1 VGHPDKALAV
11 AAIAGRIGNNPEG
24 LMEAYRPQ
32 LQALEEV
39 LLGCKPGPACA
50 GAHSSLFD
58 IPSSI
63 APGKG
68 DHLVDLRGPMSTAA
82 TMAENLLLEY
92 AEGMDALQVG
102 WGRVDANKL
111 RELMQLHTANA
122 ELERRTTFLARSQS
136 SNLLLHILDSMRQA
150 ASGKPVAGALGKP
163 EDRLLILVGHD
174 TNLSNISGSLGL
186 NWLIDGRLDD
196 TPPGGALVFE
206 LWQDRQTGDYSVR
219 TSYTAQTLDQMRRAT
234 PLNVKSPPERVPVF
248 VPGCSQADDSCGWK
262 AFQQAIQAGIEPKF
276 TQ

>member
-1 VGHPDKALAV
+1 
-11 AAIAGRIGNNPEG
+11 
-24 LMEAYRPQ
+24 
-32 LQALEEV
+32 
-39 LLGCKPGPACA
+39 
-50 GAHSSLFD
+50 
-58 IPSSI
+58 
-63 APGKG
+63 
-68 DHLVDLRGPMSTAA
+68 
-82 TMAENLLLEY
+82 MAENLLLEY

-122 ELERRTTFLARSQS
+122 ELERRTTFLALSQS